1 MSRSKTHRAQSS
13 AFTALVTKSYSS
25 VFGNAPGGVRPC
37 VARYAPG
44 FLHRENVDDFIFA
57 KEEPNQSG
65 HPIRITMFKPPK
77 DGEAIIG
84 CEYGG
89 YRAPAGTWER
99 KHGVI
104 KDVTFYKPGDRLP
117 TDNTHYVTDAEVAVA
132 WLVGSGARTSASG

>member
-1 MSRSKTHRAQSS
+1 MRRSKTHRAQSS
-13 AFTALVTKSYSS
+13 AFTGLVTKSNSS

-57 KEEPNQSG
+57 KEDPNQSG

-89 YRAPAGTWER
+89 YRTPACTRER
-99 KHGVI
+99 QNGVI
-104 KDVTFYKPGDRLP
+104 KGGTFFKPGEQMPPRKP
-117 TDNTHYVTDAEVAVA
+117 H
-132 WLVGSGARTSASG
+132 

>member
-1 MSRSKTHRAQSS
+1 MRRAGS
-13 AFTALVTKSYSS
+13 ARLV
-25 VFGNAPGGVRPC
+25 C

-57 KEEPNQSG
+57 KEDPNQSG

-89 YRAPAGTWER
+89 YRAPAGTRER

-117 TDNTHYVTDAEVAVA
+117 SALWRMPFRSVSIALRWASDGFRVLIRLRRPT
-132 WLVGSGARTSASG
+132 TSMRRPFA

>member
-1 MSRSKTHRAQSS
+1 M
-13 AFTALVTKSYSS
+13 
-25 VFGNAPGGVRPC
+25 
-37 VARYAPG
+37 
-44 FLHRENVDDFIFA
+44 DDFIFA
-57 KEEPNQSG
+57 KEESNQSG

-89 YRAPAGTWER
+89 YRAPAGTRER

-117 TDNTHYVTDAEVAVA
+117 TDNTHYVTDGEVAVA